1 MLRLAALVLAL
12 CSIVGPVPLRSQAV
26 DTARVRAAYAAVTAL
41 RNDYERSHGR
51 FVTVNG
57 IRMHYL
63 EWGDARGVPL
73 VWAHGSGSSGYE
85 IRAVAPRLAEAGYR
99 VLAVDYRGHG
109 QTRVTN
115 YDFFID
121 DIADDLVA
129 LLDSLKIAAAV
140 FGGGS
145 KGGVVAA
152 AVYDQYPNRVL
163 GLLMADGGTASQQWI
178 FDHASAEQLNRMLSD
193 PIPTITGPSE
203 FDVFRR
209 VVGNNIKPGGLPTEQ
224 LLDMINRIG
233 PTGNGQWAF
242 LPGFDRM
249 MGSYEQWKASFTHP
263 SVLPPLQWSEQ
274 AQIPR
279 MIFRNLRVPMMILD
293 PQSERDY
300 RPSTDQNEQLV
311 KDHPGL
317 VINRIYPESEH
328 NILRQRPDWFVRD
341 AVALL
346 GEVRKRQGSK

>member
-1 MLRLAALVLAL
+1 MLRNATLALVLY
-12 CSIVGPVPLRSQAV
+12 SILPPATLRPQEV
-26 DTARVRAAYAAVTAL
+26 DTARVRAAYAAVTAV
-41 RNDYERSHGR
+41 RSEYERLHGR
-51 FVTVNG
+51 FVTVSG
-57 IRMHYL
+57 IKMHYL
-63 EWGDARGVPL
+63 EWGDVRGVPL

-85 IRAVAPRLAEAGYR
+85 IRAVAPRLVEAGYR

-121 DIADDLVA
+121 DIADDLVG
-129 LLDSLKIAAAV
+129 LLDSLKIPAAV
-140 FGGGS
+140 LGGGS

-152 AVYDQYPNRVL
+152 AVYDQHPNRVL

-178 FDHASAEQLNRMLSD
+178 YDRASPEQLKRMLSD
-193 PIPTITGPSE
+193 PIPTITGVSE
-203 FDVFRR
+203 FDVFKK
-209 VVGNNIKPGGLPTEQ
+209 VVGSIKPGELPMEW
-224 LLDMINRIG
+224 LLDMLNRIG
-233 PTGNGQWAF
+233 PSVNGQWAF

-249 MGSYEQWKASFTHP
+249 MGSYEQWSASFTHP
-263 SVLPPLQWSEQ
+263 SALPPLQWSEQ

-279 MIFRNLRVPMMILD
+279 MIFRHLHVPMMILD

-311 KDHPGL
+311 EDHPGL
-317 VINRIYPESEH
+317 VINRIYPDSEH

-341 AVALL
+341 AVVLL
-346 GEVRKRQGSK
+346 GEVRKRRALK